1 MSGCGRVNP
10 RDVFLMMPYR
20 DRVRLHVG
28 VLAGLEDLLDQGLQ
42 EIVQELALL
51 GATVAV
57 PAMRGAR
64 Q

>member
-1 MSGCGRVNP
+1 
-10 RDVFLMMPYR
+10 MMPYR

>member
-1 MSGCGRVNP
+1 
-10 RDVFLMMPYR
+10 MMPYR

-51 GATVAV
+51 GATAAV
-57 PAMRGAR
+57 PSDAGAR